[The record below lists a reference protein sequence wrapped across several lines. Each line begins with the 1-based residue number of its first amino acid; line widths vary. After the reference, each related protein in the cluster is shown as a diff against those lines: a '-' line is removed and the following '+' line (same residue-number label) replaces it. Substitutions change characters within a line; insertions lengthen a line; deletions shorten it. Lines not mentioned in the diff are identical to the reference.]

1 MNQHKNPTSYPFDQG
16 INWQPRADLFLV
28 IILLIISVLVLIL
41 NGTDTIPTITLLVLG
56 ITWILFLLISN
67 RVRLITPLTMP
78 VLSLLCLLP
87 LSLSISVDLGLSLPK
102 VYGII
107 LGVSILFWIVQA
119 QCCYSRLRLIIV
131 GLIIL
136 AVGVAALGL
145 ISTEWTG
152 SKLGMFTPLY
162 NRLDDA
168 IQLLSINA
176 FSSRI
181 NANSMGGALTF
192 FLPLLLALLWD
203 GGAFGKTGSHGKRL
217 PHIVR
222 LLYKITLVASF
233 LLVGVVLFQTQARGA
248 FVGTAVGVLAIAVWK
263 DRRFLWLIPLTILG
277 LITFVYFYW
286 NGDVSGLINA
296 LDTSEQNSFST
307 RLIAWQNA
315 LYVLQDFPLTGVG
328 IATYSEVFSEIY
340 TLTPPEMQTA
350 GLIHPHNTLLSVAI
364 DLGIPGLVLYT
375 AMLGSFAAMA
385 WRLIKSKRRLLRTT
399 AIGLACGMLAHQV
412 FGLMD
417 AYVLGRNLGEIFW
430 IFCGCMTALYLCR
443 ASDHVRRKTR
453 SSNSQTNLPTT
464 ARPAWF
470 EYFLYVMIGIAAWS
484 LITIA
489 AVSLIYLNPILSVS
503 TAILGGAVLGIF
515 LVSRY
520 EVERMQPALTTS
532 LK

>member
-1 MNQHKNPTSYPFDQG
+1 MT
-16 INWQPRADLFLV
+16 LLML
-28 IILLIISVLVLIL
+28 LLITSVLVLTL
-41 NGTDTIPTITLLVLG
+41 NMSDTISSVGLIVLG
-56 ITWILFLLISN
+56 FSWLIYLLFSN
-67 RVRLITPLTMP
+67 RVRVITPLTMP
-78 VLSLLCLLP
+78 IFALLCLLP

-119 QCCYSRLRLIIV
+119 QCCYSRLRLTIV

-192 FLPLLLALLWD
+192 FPPLILSLLWD
-203 GGAFGKTGSHGKRL
+203 SGAYGKTGSHGKRL
-217 PHIVR
+217 PGFIR
-222 LLYKITLVASF
+222 ILYRVTLFAAL

-248 FVGTAVGVLAIAVWK
+248 FLGTAVGILAVAVWK

-277 LITFVYFYW
+277 LLAFVYFYW
-286 NGDVSGLINA
+286 NGDIAALINA
-296 LDTSEQNSFST
+296 LDTGEQNSFST
-307 RLIAWQNA
+307 RLRAWQNA

-328 IATYSEVFSEIY
+328 IATYSKVFSEIY
-340 TLTPPEMQTA
+340 TLTPPEIQVA
-350 GLIHPHNTLLSVAI
+350 GLFHPHNTLLSVAI
-364 DLGIPGLVLYT
+364 DLGIPALVLYT
-375 AMLGSFAAMA
+375 AMLGSFAAMS
-385 WRLIKSKRRLLRTT
+385 WRLAKSKRRLLRTT

-417 AYVLGRNLGEIFW
+417 AYVLGRNLGELQWIIF
-430 IFCGCMTALYLCR
+430 GCTTALYINRLN
-443 ASDHVRRKTR
+443 DHAAQRPEPGGPSPAGQQGTTRK
-453 SSNSQTNLPTT
+453 
-464 ARPAWF
+464 
-470 EYFLYVMIGIAAWS
+470 S
-484 LITIA
+484 LLNQ
-489 AVSLIYLNPILSVS
+489 LIYLLIGVITWLIISVVSVSFITINAILSICITIV
-503 TAILGGAVLGIF
+503 GGAIFGIF
-515 LVSRY
+515 LVHRFDLLY
-520 EVERMQPALTTS
+520 KNGTIQPLLRLSQPTA
-532 LK
+532 